1 MWLILATFGS
11 SPMLFAHA
19 VPDGADSQPATLYC
33 SGVVSAAV
41 CTALL
46 FVSHNLL
53 NLVAFWLI
61 LVTFDSSSM
70 LFTHAVPNG
79 TDSQPV
85 AHQSPTVCSVC
96 SSFLYAAVVHSTTVY
111 ITIFVGV
118 GTVFVA
124 NSRYFRLV
132 SDAFLRTS
140 CPDWTDSKPITPHV
154 PTLGVA
160 RSGSV
165 CAATVQSTTVYITIF
180 VGFGRILA
188 HPSYFRFLPEAV
200 CACRALVRLI
210 HSQLVAHHLPAAGV

>member
-70 LFTHAVPNG
+70 WAVRGP
-79 TDSQPV
+79 SEAFKEMQ
-85 AHQSPTVCSVC
+85 
-96 SSFLYAAVVHSTTVY
+96 AVHRHD
-111 ITIFVGV
+111 I
-118 GTVFVA
+118 
-124 NSRYFRLV
+124 SRCKGM
-132 SDAFLRTS
+132 DT
-140 CPDWTDSKPITPHV
+140 
-154 PTLGVA
+154 A
-160 RSGSV
+160 R
-165 CAATVQSTTVYITIF
+165 
-180 VGFGRILA
+180 
-188 HPSYFRFLPEAV
+188 
-200 CACRALVRLI
+200 
-210 HSQLVAHHLPAAGV
+210 